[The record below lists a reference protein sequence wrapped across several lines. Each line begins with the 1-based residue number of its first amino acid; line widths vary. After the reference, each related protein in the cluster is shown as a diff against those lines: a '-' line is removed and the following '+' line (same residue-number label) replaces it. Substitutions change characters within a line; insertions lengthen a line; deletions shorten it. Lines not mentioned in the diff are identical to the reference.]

1 MGSRRVKAMS
11 KTKKKAPK
19 VPRNHAA
26 YDMIMSG
33 IGKNAAGPMRDRRN
47 RRPFD
52 ARKSW
57 RNEDWGS

>member
-1 MGSRRVKAMS
+1 MS
-11 KTKKKAPK
+11 KTKKKSPK
-19 VPRNHAA
+19 IPRNHAA
-26 YDMIMSG
+26 YDMIMGG

-47 RRPFD
+47 RRPGD